1 MSARPFQPHRS
12 RRSSSGRL
20 IKLTEPAD
28 AMEVLAVNRPSKR
41 AAVERSRRSV
51 KRSWHSARV
60 SAIRDLEARN
70 AKLVSEVAELRS
82 RSLVAPLDLS
92 NCSTSELEELVKAGY
107 RARQVL
113 QSRGWITLWDPRDMT
128 HAIWVDQIKL
138 YPRKYPLRKRDL
150 GVELPSYNPKVVSEK
165 IKQLLF
171 DQLGELPTDDAR
183 CPRLAFPKALP
194 YQRPM
199 LLHCV
204 NSRPPRSIK
213 RGSTVYMS
221 EGKGGRIITAKVR
234 SVKSASHSD
243 APYREYGDQWQSH
256 MRNKKTALPK
266 LVFE

>member
-1 MSARPFQPHRS
+1 MSSRPIQPHRS
-12 RRSSSGRL
+12 QRSSSGRL
-20 IKLTEPAD
+20 IKLNEPTD
-28 AMEVLAVNRPSKR
+28 AVEVLAVN
-41 AAVERSRRSV
+41 
-51 KRSWHSARV
+51 
-60 SAIRDLEARN
+60 
-70 AKLVSEVAELRS
+70 
-82 RSLVAPLDLS
+82 
-92 NCSTSELEELVKAGY
+92 Y
-107 RARQVL
+107 
-113 QSRGWITLWDPRDMT
+113 
-128 HAIWVDQIKL
+128 QIKL